1 MWNQPYQQQF
11 CIIFHCFMDK
21 RHKDVSGWHATYKRN
36 VHEVGNLMIGGY
48 VFIANNKTSDKSI
61 CFFFWWTIHGIVH
74 QIFHNLY
81 NISHIERQK
90 STNKTEHP
98 NK

>member
-1 MWNQPYQQQF
+1 MWNQPYQQQC

-21 RHKDVSGWHATYKRN
+21 RHKDVSRWHATYKRN

-61 CFFFWWTIHGIVH
+61 YANQFAYGIVH